1 MMKATTHRR
10 FYEAALIAAAIMAIT
25 ALAFIVGRFA

>member
-1 MMKATTHRR
+1 MKATTHRR
-10 FYEAALIAAAIMAIT
+10 IYEATLIVLGLAVVT